1 MQKLRFS
8 KYFKGIVILLDI
20 FIIAFV
26 FVFFFHL
33 RNRELQIQNVDW
45 EQNGLS
51 VLLLIFFWILLSGRT
66 KLYDIPRNLT
76 YTLYLERLI
85 SHILIFLF
93 GIILLGKVSNNIFL
107 KHERFGLAI
116 SLFVIFFFLKSII
129 FFFLKFLRTKGL
141 NFRNVMFLG
150 SKTDASEILENALKE
165 RRDYGFKIHPYPHS
179 EIRNDELT
187 AFWSE
192 NGIHTLYMPAHG
204 SSISS
209 AQQNE
214 IYRQAEI
221 HKIKV
226 ALIPETDNNHYFN
239 YEVMYIETQPVL
251 SPAKFPLDYF
261 SNWLIKRIFDVLFS
275 AFVLVFIA
283 SWLFPILA
291 LLIKVN
297 SKGPVFFKQ
306 KRYGYHDEVFYCYK
320 FRTMV
325 VNNESASKTTKENDD
340 RITSIGKF
348 LRKTSL
354 DEMPQ
359 FINVLFGEMSVVGPR
374 PHMLLVDDFYK
385 RKIGKYTIRS
395 LVKPGITGLAQVN
408 GLRGDTGDMNVEMKK
423 RILADAFYVK
433 NWSPILDL
441 VIIVKTIYLV
451 LAGDKKAY

>member
-20 FIIAFV
+20 LIIAFV
-26 FVFFFHL
+26 FVFFFNL
-33 RNRELQIQNVDW
+33 RNRELQIQDVDW

-51 VLLLIFFWILLSGRT
+51 ILLLTLFWILLSSRT

-116 SLFVIFFFLKSII
+116 SLFVILYFLKSII

-150 SKTDASEILENALKE
+150 AKTDAVEILENALKE
-165 RRDYGFKIHPYPHS
+165 RTDYGFKIHHYPYS
-179 EIRNDELT
+179 EIKKDELV

-192 NGIHTLYMPAHG
+192 KGIHTLYMPAYDSG
-204 SSISS
+204 IG
-209 AQQNE
+209 AQLQNE
-214 IYRQAEI
+214 IYQQAEI
-221 HKIKV
+221 HKVKV
-226 ALIPETDNNHYFN
+226 ALIPETDNNHYFK
-239 YEVMYIETQPVL
+239 YEVMHIETQPVL
-251 SPAKFPLDYF
+251 YPAKFPLDYF
-261 SNWLIKRIFDVLFS
+261 TNWLIKRIFDLVFS
-275 AFVLVFIA
+275 ALVLILIA
-283 SWLFPILA
+283 SWLFPLIA
-291 LLIKVN
+291 ILIKLN

-325 VNNESASKTTKENDD
+325 VNDESASKTTRENDD
-340 RITSIGKF
+340 RITSVGRF

-359 FINVLFGEMSVVGPR
+359 FVNVMRGEMSVVGPR

-385 RKIGKYTIRS
+385 TKIGKYTIRS

-408 GLRGDTGDMNVEMKK
+408 GLRGDTGDMKVEMKK

-433 NWSPILDL
+433 NWSLILDI
-441 VIIVKTIYLV
+441 VIIIKTVYLV
-451 LAGDKKAY
+451 VAGDKKAY